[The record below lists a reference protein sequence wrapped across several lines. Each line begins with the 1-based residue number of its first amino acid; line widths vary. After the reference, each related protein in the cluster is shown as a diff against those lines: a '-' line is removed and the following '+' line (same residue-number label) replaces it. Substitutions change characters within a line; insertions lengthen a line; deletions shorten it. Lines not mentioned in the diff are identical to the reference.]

1 MNLRFPSPRHIF
13 WVRPD
18 AVSDNVLATA
28 MLPHIRAAFAGARIS
43 VFCQDVAAELYQTCP
58 FVDEIVTFN
67 LVKFEREAAY
77 REAMIRGL
85 QARGA
90 DLCLNSVYSRTALTD
105 FVSYATQAARR
116 VAFEGGLENM
126 PPEMRDKNNRL
137 YTDLVANGPAHLP
150 ELARHDLFL
159 RGIGIE
165 AAPLTA
171 PLIWLTDEDERFAEA
186 FFRDNALDPQ
196 RTVALFAGAAS
207 GGQRYEHFG
216 AALRGLCR
224 EQHLGV
230 VALGAA
236 QDITANQANLDAADA
251 EIAHNLSGQTTLR
264 QSAAILRRC
273 RVAVGGETGLG
284 HLACAAG
291 TPNVIVLGGGYHG
304 RFLPYAPQTSVV
316 SVPLDCYGC
325 GWNCR
330 YATVHCVQDIKPAVV
345 TAAIRATLSRSSP
358 RPRVFVPKKE
368 HWPRR
373 AGLPQW
379 QAPAESF
386 AGSNA
391 ELIEIDDAFPVV
403 ATAGEA
409 APTIA
414 APLVTPP
421 PAPAASAEATYQ
433 RAVALAKSGQ
443 LDAAARL
450 LQTLTDGERL
460 CALVRNDLGAIA
472 HRLGRPL
479 DALAEFERAV
489 LLDPANVDA
498 HKNLA
503 DIYVQLGRRDQAIAT
518 LERAATLAPGD
529 AEIAA
534 DLQRL
539 SSPGDLAAAH

>member
-1 MNLRFPSPRHIF
+1 MDLRFPSPRHIF

-28 MLPHIRAAFAGARIS
+28 MLPHIRAAFADARIS
-43 VFCQDVAAELYQTCP
+43 VFCQDIAAELYQTCP

-77 REAMIRGL
+77 REAMIHGL
-85 QARGA
+85 QARAA

-126 PPEMRDKNNRL
+126 PPEVRDKNNRL

-150 ELARHDLFL
+150 ELARHDFFL

-165 AAPLTA
+165 AAPLAA
-171 PLIWLTDEDERFAEA
+171 PLVWLTDEDERFAEA
-186 FFRDNALDPQ
+186 FFRDNALDPH
-196 RTVALFAGAAS
+196 RTVALFGGAAS
-207 GGQRYEHFG
+207 GVQRYEHYG
-216 AALRGLCR
+216 VALRELCR
-224 EQHLGV
+224 EQQLGV

-236 QDITANQANLDAADA
+236 QDITANQANLDAAEA

-284 HLACAAG
+284 HLACAVG
-291 TPNVIVLGGGYHG
+291 TSNVIVLGGGYHG

-316 SVPLDCYGC
+316 SLPLDCYGC
-325 GWNCR
+325 RWSCR
-330 YATVHCVQDIKPAVV
+330 YATVHCVQDISPAVV
-345 TAAIRATLSRSSP
+345 TAAIRATLARSSP
-358 RPRVFVPKKE
+358 LPRVFVPKKE
-368 HWPRR
+368 RWPHR

-379 QAPAESF
+379 QAPTESL

-391 ELIEIDDAFPVV
+391 EIIEIDGVSPGV
-403 ATAGEA
+403 ATPGKA
-409 APTIA
+409 APPNVAPPIA
-414 APLVTPP
+414 A
-421 PAPAASAEATYQ
+421 PAPAASAQATYQ
-433 RAVALAKSGQ
+433 RAVALAEIGQ

-450 LQTLTDGERL
+450 LRTLTDVERL

-479 DALAEFERAV
+479 EALAEFERAV
-489 LLDPANVDA
+489 LLDPTNVNA

-503 DIYVQLGRRDQAIAT
+503 DVYVQLGRHDQAIAV
-518 LERAATLAPGD
+518 LERATGLAPAD

-534 DLQRL
+534 QLQRL
-539 SSPGDLAAAH
+539 SLPGHSAATH